1 MSFQTPPPPT
11 SIFEVSFPSP
21 GVLLATINREKR
33 MNSVP
38 IQGHHEGTALWNW
51 MDNEPSMR
59 VGIITGKGSKAFCA
73 GADLLEQR
81 DISRGDET
89 RPDKVAEGGFAGLS
103 QRRGKKPVIAAVN
116 GLALGG
122 GFEICLNW
130 CVWAALES
138 GREEG
143 EEERGKITNSYTPP
157 RDLFSDLIVASPQA
171 YFGLP
176 EVLRGLYAGAGG
188 LSRIV
193 RDCGMR
199 IGTELALTGRR
210 VPAQEA
216 LSLRLINRIAQSHE
230 SVLDEALEMAKE
242 IANKSPDAIIV
253 SRSGLRESWETASTI
268 EADKITAE
276 KYGRGLLASENLRI
290 GLEAF
295 AAKKQPQWV
304 ASKL

>member
-1 MSFQTPPPPT
+1 MSFQTPPPQT
-11 SIFEVSFPSP
+11 TIFEVSFPSP

-38 IQGHHEGTALWNW
+38 LQGHHEGTALWNW

-59 VGIITGKGSKAFCA
+59 VGIITGKGTKAFCA

-81 DISRGDET
+81 DISRGDEA
-89 RPDKVAEGGFAGLS
+89 RPEKGAEGGFAGLS

-122 GFEICLNW
+122 GFEICLN
-130 CVWAALES
+130 C
-138 GREEG
+138 
-143 EEERGKITNSYTPP
+143 
-157 RDLFSDLIVASPQA
+157 DLIVASPQA

-210 VPAQEA
+210 LPATEA
-216 LSLRLINRIAQSHE
+216 LSLRLINRIAKSHE

-276 KYGRGLLASENLRI
+276 KFGRALLTSENLRI

>member
-1 MSFQTPPPPT
+1 M
-11 SIFEVSFPSP
+11 
-21 GVLLATINREKR
+21 AN
-33 MNSVP
+33 
-38 IQGHHEGTALWNW
+38 
-51 MDNEPSMR
+51 
-59 VGIITGKGSKAFCA
+59 
-73 GADLLEQR
+73 LE
-81 DISRGDET
+81 T
-89 RPDKVAEGGFAGLS
+89 HV
-103 QRRGKKPVIAAVN
+103 
-116 GLALGG
+116 
-122 GFEICLNW
+122 
-130 CVWAALES
+130 
-138 GREEG
+138 
-143 EEERGKITNSYTPP
+143 
-157 RDLFSDLIVASPQA
+157 SDLIVASPNA

-216 LSLRLINRIAQSHE
+216 LQLRLINRIARSPG
-230 SVLDEALEMAKE
+230 SVLDEAIELAKD
-242 IANKSPDAIIV
+242 IASKSPDAIIV

-276 KYGRGLLASENLRI
+276 RYGRALLSSENLRI

>member
-1 MSFQTPPPPT
+1 M
-11 SIFEVSFPSP
+11 
-21 GVLLATINREKR
+21 AN
-33 MNSVP
+33 
-38 IQGHHEGTALWNW
+38 
-51 MDNEPSMR
+51 
-59 VGIITGKGSKAFCA
+59 
-73 GADLLEQR
+73 LE
-81 DISRGDET
+81 T
-89 RPDKVAEGGFAGLS
+89 HV
-103 QRRGKKPVIAAVN
+103 
-116 GLALGG
+116 
-122 GFEICLNW
+122 
-130 CVWAALES
+130 
-138 GREEG
+138 
-143 EEERGKITNSYTPP
+143 
-157 RDLFSDLIVASPQA
+157 SDLIVASPSA

-216 LSLRLINRIAQSHE
+216 LQLRLINRIARSPE
-230 SVLDEALEMAKE
+230 SVLDEAVELAKD
-242 IANKSPDAIIV
+242 IASKSPDAIIV

-276 KYGRGLLASENLRI
+276 RYGQALLSSENLRI

>member
-122 GFEICLNW
+122 GFEICLN
-130 CVWAALES
+130 C
-138 GREEG
+138 
-143 EEERGKITNSYTPP
+143 
-157 RDLFSDLIVASPQA
+157 DLIVASPQA

>member
-1 MSFQTPPPPT
+1 MSFQTPPPKT
-11 SIFEVSFPSP
+11 TIFEISFPSP

-33 MNSVP
+33 MNSIP
-38 IQGHHEGTALWNW
+38 LRGHHEGTALWNW
-51 MDNEPSMR
+51 LDSEPSMR
-59 VGIITGKGSKAFCA
+59 VGIITGKGAKAFCA
-73 GADLLEQR
+73 GADLIEQR
-81 DISRGDET
+81 DISRGDEA
-89 RPDKVAEGGFAGLS
+89 RPEKGAEGGFAGLS

-122 GFEICLNW
+122 GFEICLN
-130 CVWAALES
+130 C
-138 GREEG
+138 
-143 EEERGKITNSYTPP
+143 
-157 RDLFSDLIVASPQA
+157 DLIVASPKA

-199 IGTELALTGRR
+199 IGSELALTGRR
-210 VPAQEA
+210 VPAEEA
-216 LSLRLINRIAQSHE
+216 LQLRLINRIASSPE
-230 SVLDEALEMAKE
+230 SVLDEALALAKD
-242 IANKSPDAIIV
+242 IASKSPDAIIV

-276 KYGRGLLASENLRI
+276 RYGKGLLSSENLRI